1 MRARIVVGAVL
12 VLAAAAAGDAL
23 VGGAEQAAVAPTA
36 RDREGGREETGFAL
50 AREGTYEGDGRYLET
65 RVLRAG
71 REHLSAEAVAAAF
84 PGAEGGLIDILRV
97 AVAPDGTLVLG
108 IIRFPPGLRAQSG
121 VELWR
126 GRRLRGAFIVEP
138 GSFGGGFAFDRAG
151 ELIALFSHDGALRG
165 VYDLHGRRLE
175 DFPDRFLFGR

>member
-1 MRARIVVGAVL
+1 VQARIVVGAVL
-12 VLAAAAAGDAL
+12 ALAAAAAGDAL
-23 VGGAEQAAVAPTA
+23 VGGAEQGAVAPTA
-36 RDREGGREETGFAL
+36 RDRDGREETGFAL
-50 AREGTYEGDGRYLET
+50 AREGTYEGDGRFLET

-84 PGAEGGLIDILRV
+84 PGADSGLIDILRI

-126 GRRLRGAFIVEP
+126 GRRLRGAFTVEP

-165 VYDLHGRRLE
+165 VYDLSGRRLE
-175 DFPDRFLFGR
+175 DFPDRFLLGR